1 MTNADEAGTVSVT
14 LSGVD
19 ADTET
24 VKVTFSD
31 GTNNVVV
38 DATQTDGVWS
48 VADADLSGLTD
59 GTITVSAVATDDA
72 GNTSTKT
79 DTLDLDTSADTDNNF
94 AVTVKGTDEVT
105 NAD

>member
-1 MTNADEAGTVSVT
+1 GTDEVTNADEAGTVSVT

-38 DATQTDGVWS
+38 DATETDGVWS

-72 GNTSTKT
+72 
-79 DTLDLDTSADTDNNF
+79 
-94 AVTVKGTDEVT
+94 
-105 NAD
+105 

>member
-1 MTNADEAGTVSVT
+1 AQ
-14 LSGVD
+14 
-19 ADTET
+19 T

-48 VADADLSGLTD
+48 VADADLSDLTD

-79 DTLDLDTSADTDNNF
+79 DTLDLDTSADTDSNF

-105 NAD
+105 NADEAGTVSVTLSGVDA

>member
-1 MTNADEAGTVSVT
+1 DEVTNADEAGTVSVT

-72 GNTSTKT
+72 
-79 DTLDLDTSADTDNNF
+79 
-94 AVTVKGTDEVT
+94 
-105 NAD
+105 